1 MRTMPAYIYFGDKQ
15 WHLCSAQSVFYL
27 TATTYNAQ
35 DHKDNVHQHENFK
48 CHVKHNLTI
57 SIDDIPLCRYNSV
70 IPKKIQLNIT
80 TFITKTILFVSVI
93 NVVLFDWIVF
103 EITDNLTN
111 LYKTYTLSVLTRSM
125 LTSMGVGEFCSS
137 SSSWIIKESCAILR
151 ILIISPSMVSGK
163 ATCKEI
169 RSFKWIPL
177 KHEKMYNY
185 ENVTVLIREK
195 LVTDTST
202 MQMEGQ

>member
-1 MRTMPAYIYFGDKQ
+1 
-15 WHLCSAQSVFYL
+15 
-27 TATTYNAQ
+27 
-35 DHKDNVHQHENFK
+35 
-48 CHVKHNLTI
+48 
-57 SIDDIPLCRYNSV
+57 
-70 IPKKIQLNIT
+70 
-80 TFITKTILFVSVI
+80 
-93 NVVLFDWIVF
+93 
-103 EITDNLTN
+103 
-111 LYKTYTLSVLTRSM
+111 
-125 LTSMGVGEFCSS
+125 
-137 SSSWIIKESCAILR
+137 
-151 ILIISPSMVSGK
+151 LIISPSMVSGK